1 MAQQTFGA
9 IIKTVSA
16 TGTPEALGTSA
27 TRAHSVTFLGL
38 KAARTNN
45 AGKVWVSPNS
55 GNDTAAIPLD
65 PGDDITF
72 SASTEDGYFSAD
84 QFYIDV
90 ETAGD
95 GVVALYDK

>member
-1 MAQQTFGA
+1 MGQQQFGS

-16 TGTPEALGTSA
+16 TGTPEALGSGGV
-27 TRAHSVTFLGL
+27 RAHSVTFLGL

-45 AGKVWVSPNS
+45 AGKVWISPNS
-55 GNDTAAIPLD
+55 GNDTAAVPLD
-65 PGDDITF
+65 PGDEVTF
-72 SASTEDGYFSAD
+72 TSSTEDNYFTDA

-95 GVVALYDK
+95 GCVAIYDK

>member
-1 MAQQTFGA
+1 MAQVQFGS

-16 TGTPEALGTSA
+16 TGTPEALGTGA
-27 TRAHSVTFLGL
+27 IRCHSITFLGM

-45 AGKVWVSPNS
+45 AGKIWVSPGS
-55 GNDTAAIPLD
+55 GNDTAAVPVE
-65 PGDDITF
+65 PGESTTFTAKDADD
-72 SASTEDGYFSAD
+72 YFTNA

-95 GVVALYDK
+95 GVIAIYDK

>member
-1 MAQQTFGA
+1 MAQQTFGS

-55 GNDTAAIPLD
+55 GNDTAAAVRHHRD
-65 PGDDITF
+65 ERSSGGDEGGGGRAPKLTKLF
-72 SASTEDGYFSAD
+72 FKTR
-84 QFYIDV
+84 
-90 ETAGD
+90 TTRWT
-95 GVVALYDK
+95 

>member
-1 MAQQTFGA
+1 MAQQQFGS

-16 TGTPEALGTSA
+16 TGTPEALGSGA
-27 TRAHSVTFLGL
+27 IRAHSITFLGL
-38 KAARTNN
+38 KAARTDNT
-45 AGKVWVSPNS
+45 GKVWISPNS

-65 PGDDITF
+65 PGDTVTF
-72 SASTEDGYFSAD
+72 TANADDDYFTDA

-90 ETAGD
+90 ETNGD

>member
-1 MAQQTFGA
+1 MGQQQFGS

-16 TGTPEALGTSA
+16 TGTPEALGSGGV
-27 TRAHSVTFLGL
+27 RAHSVTFLGL

-45 AGKVWVSPNS
+45 AGKVWISPNS
-55 GNDTAAIPLD
+55 GNDTAAVPLD
-65 PGDDITF
+65 PGDEVTF
-72 SASTEDGYFSAD
+72 TSSAEDKYFTDA

-95 GVVALYDK
+95 GCVAIYDK

>member
-1 MAQQTFGA
+1 MAQQQFGS

-16 TGTPEALGTSA
+16 TGTPEALGSGA
-27 TRAHSVTFLGL
+27 VRAHSVTFLGL
-38 KAARTNN
+38 KAARTDN
-45 AGKVWVSPNS
+45 AGKVWISPNS
-55 GNDTAAIPLD
+55 GNDTAAIPLN
-65 PGDDITF
+65 PGDEVTF
-72 SASTEDGYFSAD
+72 AANSPDDYFTDA

>member
-1 MAQQTFGA
+1 MGQQTFGS

-16 TGTPEALGTSA
+16 TGTPEALGSSA
-27 TRAHSVTFLGL
+27 TRAHSVTFIGL
-38 KAARTNN
+38 KAARTDN
-45 AGKVWVSPNS
+45 AGKVWIQPGS
-55 GNDTAAIPLD
+55 GDGTAAIPLS
-65 PGDDITF
+65 PGEDVTF
-72 SASTEDGYFSAD
+72 TAGAEDGYFSAD

>member
-1 MAQQTFGA
+1 MAQQTFGS
-9 IIKTVSA
+9 IIKTVAA

-27 TRAHSVTFLGL
+27 TRAHSFTFLGL
-38 KAARTNN
+38 KAARTDN

-55 GNDTAAIPLD
+55 GNDTAAIPIN
-65 PGDDITF
+65 PGDEVTF
-72 SASTEDGYFSAD
+72 AANSSDDYFTAD

>member
-1 MAQQTFGA
+1 MGQQQFGS

-16 TGTPEALGTSA
+16 TGTPEALGSGGV
-27 TRAHSVTFLGL
+27 RAHSVTFLGL

-45 AGKVWVSPNS
+45 AGKVWISPNS
-55 GNDTAAIPLD
+55 GNDTAAVPLD
-65 PGDDITF
+65 PGDEVTF
-72 SASTEDGYFSAD
+72 TSSAEDNYFTDA

-95 GVVALYDK
+95 GCVAIYDK

>member
-1 MAQQTFGA
+1 MAQQTFGS
-9 IIKTVSA
+9 IIKTVAA

-27 TRAHSVTFLGL
+27 TRCHSVTFIGL
-38 KAARTNN
+38 KAARTDN

-55 GNDTAAIPLD
+55 GNDTAAVPLD

-72 SASTEDGYFSAD
+72 TAGAEDGYFSAD

-95 GVVALYDK
+95 GVVALFDK

>member
-1 MAQQTFGA
+1 MGQQQFGS

-16 TGTPEALGTSA
+16 TGTPEALGSGGV
-27 TRAHSVTFLGL
+27 RAHSVTFLGL

-45 AGKVWVSPNS
+45 AGKVWISPNS
-55 GNDTAAIPLD
+55 GDDTAAVPLD
-65 PGDDITF
+65 PGEDVTF
-72 SASTEDGYFSAD
+72 VSSTEDNYFTDA

-95 GVVALYDK
+95 GCVAIYDK